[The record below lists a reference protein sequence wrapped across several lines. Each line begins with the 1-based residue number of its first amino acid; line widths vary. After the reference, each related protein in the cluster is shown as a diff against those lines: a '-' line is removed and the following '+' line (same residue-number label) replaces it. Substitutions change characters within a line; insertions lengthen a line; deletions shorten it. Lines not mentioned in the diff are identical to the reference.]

1 MESKDST
8 SKFLS
13 LLQDGKFLLEISKK
27 QSTDEVRK
35 EFLQKGC
42 DLTDE
47 EAEFILKTVKDILN
61 NKVEVAEEDLEN
73 ISGGKADIADIRTV
87 LTVLM
92 GVVLAGATG
101 ALVASAVR
109 SGSSPQVAPAPE
121 PQKGWMDDLS
131 DGVKKVANDPRFK
144 DAALTLTK
152 RAADNNKQPWWKK
165 GINVATFGWLYPTTL
180 TEAVAEKASEAVDII
195 RGGK

>member
-35 EFLQKGC
+35 EFLQKGY

-61 NKVEVAEEDLEN
+61 NKVEVSEEDLEN
-73 ISGGKADIADIRTV
+73 ISGGQADIRTV
-87 LTVLM
+87 LTVII
-92 GVVLAGATG
+92 GVTLAGFTG

-121 PQKGWMDDLS
+121 PQKGWVDNFLG
-131 DGVKKVANDPRFK
+131 GVKKVANDPTIRG
-144 DAALTLTK
+144 AAWTFTK
-152 RAADNNKQPWWKK
+152 RTADNNKQSRLKK
-165 GINVATFGWLYPTTL
+165 GINKLTFGRLCNPTA
-180 TEAVAEKASEAVDII
+180 TEAAAEALSKLTDVL
-195 RGGK
+195 GGK

>member
-35 EFLQKGC
+35 EFLQKGY

-87 LTVLM
+87 LTVII
-92 GVVLAGATG
+92 GVTLAGFTG

-121 PQKGWMDDLS
+121 PQKGYMGNVS
-131 DGVKKVANDPRFK
+131 DGVKKVVNDPRVRG
-144 DAALTLTK
+144 AALTLTK
-152 RAADNNKQPWWKK
+152 RVADDNKQSGIKR
-165 GINVATFGWLYPTTL
+165 GINWLTFGWLFKPTT
-180 TEAVAEKASEAVDII
+180 TEVAAELLGEVTDAL
-195 RGGK
+195 GGK

>member
-35 EFLQKGC
+35 EFLQKGY

-73 ISGGKADIADIRTV
+73 ISGGQADIRTV
-87 LTVLM
+87 LTVII
-92 GVVLAGATG
+92 GVTLAGFTG

-121 PQKGWMDDLS
+121 PQKGWMDNLS
-131 DGVKKVANDPRFK
+131 DGVKKAVNDPGIR
-144 DAALTLTK
+144 DAALTFTK
-152 RAADNNKQPWWKK
+152 RVADNNKQSWLKK
-165 GINVATFGWLYPTTL
+165 GINKVTFGWLCNPTT
-180 TEAVAEKASEAVDII
+180 TEAAAETLSKVTDVL
-195 RGGK
+195 GGK

>member
-35 EFLQKGC
+35 EFLQKGY

-73 ISGGKADIADIRTV
+73 ISGGQADIRTV
-87 LTVLM
+87 LTVII
-92 GVVLAGATG
+92 GVTLAGFTG

-121 PQKGWMDDLS
+121 PQKGWMDNLS
-131 DGVKKVANDPRFK
+131 DGVKKVANDPRFR